1 MKNIFETIGHTLSGA
16 VDYVVEKNRRAA
28 QINRLKMVIR
38 KEERAAEKAYIAL
51 GKYYY
56 HTLRDELNAV
66 TEPHCAAVDNAT
78 RRMDRAMSRLE
89 SMCFREEGNSCPEGG
104 CASCG
109 YDCDMREDSWEEEDA
124 EFHEEPE
131 TACPCAAEEAS
142 CEENPCEEAPC
153 EEPAA
158 PAEAPVEEPEEV
170 QEAPKAE
177 PQVEPVVPE
186 VPIPGSAPEAAD
198 PQDNREIPFL

>member
-56 HTLRDELNAV
+56 HTLRDELNPI

-131 TACPCAAEEAS
+131 TACPCAAEEAP
-142 CEENPCEEAPC
+142 CEENPC

-170 QEAPKAE
+170 QEEPKAE
-177 PQVEPVVPE
+177 PEVVEPVVPE
-186 VPIPGSAPEAAD
+186 VAD

>member
-56 HTLRDELNAV
+56 HTLRDELNPI

-89 SMCFREEGNSCPEGG
+89 SMCFQEEGNSCPEGG

-109 YDCDMREDSWEEEDA
+109 YDCDMREEEDA
-124 EFHEEPE
+124 EFHEEPK

-170 QEAPKAE
+170 QEEPKAE
-177 PQVEPVVPE
+177 PEAEPVVPE
-186 VPIPGSAPEAAD
+186 VPIPGSTPEAAD

>member
-56 HTLRDELNAV
+56 HTLRDELNPI

-142 CEENPCEEAPC
+142 SEEAPC
-153 EEPAA
+153 EEPAV
-158 PAEAPVEEPEEV
+158 PAEAPEEV

-177 PQVEPVVPE
+177 PQAEPVVPE

>member
-51 GKYYY
+51 GKYY
-56 HTLRDELNAV
+56 HTLRDELNPI

-124 EFHEEPE
+124 EFQEDSE
-131 TACPCAAEEAS
+131 TACPCAAEEAP

-153 EEPAA
+153 EEP
-158 PAEAPVEEPEEV
+158 EEV
-170 QEAPKAE
+170 QEEPKAE
-177 PQVEPVVPE
+177 PEVEPVVPE

>member
-56 HTLRDELNAV
+56 HTLRDELNPI

-89 SMCFREEGNSCPEGG
+89 SMCFQEEGNSCPEGG

-131 TACPCAAEEAS
+131 TACPCAAEEAPS
-142 CEENPCEEAPC
+142 EEAPC
-153 EEPAA
+153 EEPAV
-158 PAEAPVEEPEEV
+158 PAEAPEEV

>member
-56 HTLRDELNAV
+56 HTLRDELNPI

-124 EFHEEPE
+124 EFQEDSE
-131 TACPCAAEEAS
+131 TACPCAAEEA
-142 CEENPCEEAPC
+142 PCEEAPC

-158 PAEAPVEEPEEV
+158 PEEAPEEV
-170 QEAPKAE
+170 QEEPKAE
-177 PQVEPVVPE
+177 PEVEPVVPE